1 MIAPT
6 AFGRR
11 LGMRILGLV
20 IMRAKRYDE
29 HNAAVD
35 REMEA
40 LQVKIGSLEFDKKE
54 LQKQLKDA
62 EIRIENLEEMNA
74 GLWEMK
80 GVSEE

>member
-20 IMRAKRYDE
+20 IMSVKRYDE
-29 HNAAVD
+29 T
-35 REMEA
+35 EA
-40 LQVKIGSLEFDKKE
+40 FIWKQIERLMVKNGALEFDKKE

>member
-1 MIAPT
+1 
-6 AFGRR
+6 
-11 LGMRILGLV
+11 MRIFGLV
-20 IMRAKRYDE
+20 IMSAKRYDE
-29 HNAAVD
+29 TDAFIWKQIE
-35 REMEA
+35 RLM
-40 LQVKIGSLEFDKKE
+40 VKNGALEFDKKE

>member
-1 MIAPT
+1 
-6 AFGRR
+6 
-11 LGMRILGLV
+11 MRIFGLV
-20 IMRAKRYDE
+20 IMSVKRYDE
-29 HNAAVD
+29 T
-35 REMEA
+35 EA
-40 LQVKIGSLEFDKKE
+40 FIWKEIEKVMVKSGALEFDKKE

>member
-1 MIAPT
+1 
-6 AFGRR
+6 
-11 LGMRILGLV
+11 MRIFGLV
-20 IMRAKRYDE
+20 IMSAKRYDE

-35 REMEA
+35 RESEE
-40 LQVKIGSLEFDKKE
+40 LKVKIGSLEFDKKE

-62 EIRIENLEEMNA
+62 EISIENLEEMNA

>member
-1 MIAPT
+1 
-6 AFGRR
+6 
-11 LGMRILGLV
+11 MRIFGLV
-20 IMRAKRYDE
+20 IMSAKRYDE

-35 REMEA
+35 REMYD
-40 LQVKIGSLEFDKKE
+40 LKVKIGSLDFDKKE

>member
-1 MIAPT
+1 
-6 AFGRR
+6 
-11 LGMRILGLV
+11 MRILGLV

-29 HNAAVD
+29 T
-35 REMEA
+35 EA
-40 LQVKIGSLEFDKKE
+40 FIWKQIERLMVKIGSLEFDKKE

>member
-1 MIAPT
+1 
-6 AFGRR
+6 
-11 LGMRILGLV
+11 MRVFGLV

-29 HNAAVD
+29 HNAAVG

-62 EIRIENLEEMNA
+62 EIRIEDLEEMNA

-80 GVSEE
+80 GVSGE

>member
-1 MIAPT
+1 MRV
-6 AFGRR
+6 FGF
-11 LGMRILGLV
+11 V
-20 IMRAKRYDE
+20 VMRAKKYDTLDAWVQNQFE
-29 HNAAVD
+29 K
-35 REMEA
+35 
-40 LQVKIGSLEFDKKE
+40 LLVKIGALEFDKKE

>member
-1 MIAPT
+1 
-6 AFGRR
+6 
-11 LGMRILGLV
+11 MRIFGLV
-20 IMRAKRYDE
+20 IMGAKRYDE

-40 LQVKIGSLEFDKKE
+40 LKVKIGSLEFDKKE

-80 GVSEE
+80 DATMKAERNNDENRID

>member
-1 MIAPT
+1 
-6 AFGRR
+6 
-11 LGMRILGLV
+11 MRIFGLV
-20 IMRAKRYDE
+20 IMSAKRYEETDAFIWKQIE
-29 HNAAVD
+29 
-35 REMEA
+35 RLM
-40 LQVKIGSLEFDKKE
+40 VKNGALEFDKKE

>member
-1 MIAPT
+1 
-6 AFGRR
+6 
-11 LGMRILGLV
+11 MRILGLV
-20 IMRAKRYDE
+20 IMSVKRYDE
-29 HNAAVD
+29 T
-35 REMEA
+35 EA
-40 LQVKIGSLEFDKKE
+40 FIWKQIERLMVKNGALEFDKKE

>member
-1 MIAPT
+1 
-6 AFGRR
+6 
-11 LGMRILGLV
+11 MRIFGLV
-20 IMRAKRYDE
+20 IMSVKRYDE
-29 HNAAVD
+29 T
-35 REMEA
+35 EA
-40 LQVKIGSLEFDKKE
+40 FIWKEIEKVMVKNGALEFDKKE